1 MPPLIPVG
9 EGREAACWGYSDRE
23 DRPSLG
29 SVLDAYGERP
39 VVDAAL
45 IAVVEAVKE
54 GDR

>member
-1 MPPLIPVG
+1 MPPLISVG

-39 VVDAAL
+39 GRATSRVL
-45 IAVVEAVKE
+45 E